1 MSSIIPPE
9 CQMFAA
15 EAVASGKY
23 RSEEE
28 LIFTALRLLEK
39 RERRVDALRDDIQ
52 VGLRELDQG
61 QGILID
67 SPEAERAFF
76 DDIKARGRRVLHGV
90 RDIGAPPS

>member
-28 LIFTALRLLEK
+28 LIFAALQLLEQ
-39 RERRVDALRDDIQ
+39 RDRRLDALREDIQ

-67 SPEAERAFF
+67 SPEVEQAFF
-76 DDIKARGRRVLHGV
+76 DDIKARGRRVLHSA
-90 RDIGAPPS
+90 REIGAPPF